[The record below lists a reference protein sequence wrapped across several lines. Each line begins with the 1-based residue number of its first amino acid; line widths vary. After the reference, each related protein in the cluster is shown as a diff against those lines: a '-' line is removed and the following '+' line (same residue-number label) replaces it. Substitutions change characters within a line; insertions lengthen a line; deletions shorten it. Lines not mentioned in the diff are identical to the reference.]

1 MPPAPEQQA
10 RALIDA
16 LLQAAG
22 WLLQDTADFN
32 RHAALGVAVREFQL
46 PGGPCDYLLFV
57 GGKACGVIE
66 AKKAGHTLS
75 GVAEQAARYS
85 VSLPPHLARWADT
98 LVFDYESTGD
108 ETYFRDARDPT
119 PRSRRVFAFHQP
131 ATLHA
136 WLKEPDTLR
145 ARLRQMPALEST
157 GLRQCQVDA
166 ITGLEASL
174 AVDRPRSLIQMA
186 TGAGKTFTACNF
198 SWRLLKHAK
207 AKRILFLVDR
217 NNLGDQT
224 LKEYQNF
231 HPPGA
236 AHAFDKTY
244 IVQHL
249 HGSRIDPDAKVVITT
264 IQRLYAMLRGE
275 ELDEAA
281 EEASAYE
288 TWASGDDGEL
298 RPVVYNAQIPIEHF
312 DLIVT
317 DECHRS
323 IYGLWRQVLEYFDAH
338 LIGLTATPTAHTLG
352 FFQRN
357 LVAEYPYEQ
366 SVVDGVNVGFEVYR
380 IRTQVSEQGGTVDA
394 GYHVPVRDRRTRAL
408 RYKQLDADLPFAKT
422 ELDRSV
428 TVPDQIRLVLQTFKE
443 KLFTELFPGRT
454 GQWVPKTLIF
464 AKDDHHAEEIVK
476 ACWEVFGQ
484 GNQFAKKITYQTS
497 EKPKELIKAFRV
509 DAFPRIA
516 VTVDM
521 IATGTD
527 IKPVECLI
535 FLRDVKSQGYFEQ
548 MKGRGVRTLHDESL
562 RQVTP
567 DAQTKTRFVLVDA
580 VGVTEGGEKG
590 VSQPLERKRTVPFDK
605 LMEQVAQGRRDENA
619 LSSLAGRLAAL
630 DKQLDTED
638 RQRIEAA
645 SGGVSLKAL
654 ARQLLDAITP
664 EVVDAALIQR
674 HGSAEAA
681 SAEQVQAVQAALRD
695 AACAPLDKAEL
706 RQVLQAVKDKTD
718 IVIAEGTA
726 DVLLAAGYDM
736 AQATART
743 TTFRE
748 FIERH
753 KDELLALQ
761 ILYSQPYPKRR
772 LTYASIKE
780 LATKLADPPQHLTAA
795 DVWQAYKRLNAAV
808 VRGVPAD
815 KLLTD
820 LISLVRFATGQAE
833 LLEPFAARVEQRFNL
848 WIGRQIKA
856 GREFSEE
863 QMNWLKAIKDY
874 LVANVE
880 IEAADLMRDQP
891 FADWGGVVAARKVFG
906 GELNAVLEELT
917 EVLVA

>member
-1 MPPAPEQQA
+1 
-10 RALIDA
+10 
-16 LLQAAG
+16 
-22 WLLQDTADFN
+22 
-32 RHAALGVAVREFQL
+32 
-46 PGGPCDYLLFV
+46 
-57 GGKACGVIE
+57 
-66 AKKAGHTLS
+66 LS
-75 GVAEQAARYS
+75 
-85 VSLPPHLARWADT
+85 
-98 LVFDYESTGD
+98 
-108 ETYFRDARDPT
+108 
-119 PRSRRVFAFHQP
+119 
-131 ATLHA
+131 
-136 WLKEPDTLR
+136 
-145 ARLRQMPALEST
+145 
-157 GLRQCQVDA
+157 
-166 ITGLEASL
+166 
-174 AVDRPRSLIQMA
+174 
-186 TGAGKTFTACNF
+186 
-198 SWRLLKHAK
+198 
-207 AKRILFLVDR
+207 
-217 NNLGDQT
+217 
-224 LKEYQNF
+224 
-231 HPPGA
+231 
-236 AHAFDKTY
+236 
-244 IVQHL
+244 
-249 HGSRIDPDAKVVITT
+249 
-264 IQRLYAMLRGE
+264 
-275 ELDEAA
+275 
-281 EEASAYE
+281 
-288 TWASGDDGEL
+288 
-298 RPVVYNAQIPIEHF
+298 
-312 DLIVT
+312 
-317 DECHRS
+317 
-323 IYGLWRQVLEYFDAH
+323 
-338 LIGLTATPTAHTLG
+338 
-352 FFQRN
+352 
-357 LVAEYPYEQ
+357 
-366 SVVDGVNVGFEVYR
+366 
-380 IRTQVSEQGGTVDA
+380 
-394 GYHVPVRDRRTRAL
+394 
-408 RYKQLDADLPFAKT
+408 
-422 ELDRSV
+422 
-428 TVPDQIRLVLQTFKE
+428 
-443 KLFTELFPGRT
+443 
-454 GQWVPKTLIF
+454 
-464 AKDDHHAEEIVK
+464 
-476 ACWEVFGQ
+476 
-484 GNQFAKKITYQTS
+484 
-497 EKPKELIKAFRV
+497 
-509 DAFPRIA
+509 
-516 VTVDM
+516 
-521 IATGTD
+521 
-527 IKPVECLI
+527 
-535 FLRDVKSQGYFEQ
+535 
-548 MKGRGVRTLHDESL
+548 
-562 RQVTP
+562 
-567 DAQTKTRFVLVDA
+567 
-580 VGVTEGGEKG
+580 KG

-638 RQRIEAA
+638 RQRIEAV

-674 HGSAEAA
+674 HGSASAP
-681 SAEQVQAVQAALRD
+681 SAEQVQAVEAELRD

-761 ILYSQPYPKRR
+761 ILYSQPFPKRR